1 MQQENQNQD
10 KINVISFSLYNNI
23 PMYTQGMIKNI
34 KLARTIYPG
43 WKVWIYYD
51 YTVSMDTLAEVA
63 MADKLIYA
71 DGETHKMAWRFFPKN
86 VDRFISRDA
95 DSRLSMREKLAVD
108 EWIASGKR
116 LHVMRDHPHH
126 KRLMMGG
133 MFGFIPKDYNMLGQ
147 YRAWADYPIKDK
159 TKKSFNKPFL
169 DKLFEKFKDDVLI
182 HDSIG
187 DGKPFPTKL
196 DDYKF
201 VGEIYDENDKR
212 SWQYKLWINKDEK

>member
-1 MQQENQNQD
+1 MQQENQSQGQTN
-10 KINVISFSLYNNI
+10 IISFSLYNDI
-23 PMYTQGMIKNI
+23 PMYSIGMIKNI
-34 KLARTIYPG
+34 KLAREIYPG

-51 YTVSMDTLAEVA
+51 HTVSSKTLEKLAI
-63 MADKLIYA
+63 ADKLIYA
-71 DGETHKMAWRFFPKN
+71 DSETHKMAWRFFPKN

-126 KRLMMGG
+126 TRSMMGG
-133 MFGFIPKDYNMLGQ
+133 MFGFIPNDYDMLGE
-147 YRAWADYPIKDK
+147 YRAWADYPIKTK

-169 DKLFEKFKDDVLI
+169 DSFFEKFKDDVLT

-187 DGKPFPTKL
+187 DGNPFPSKL

-201 VGEIYDENDKR
+201 VGEIYDENDNR
-212 SWQYKLWINKDEK
+212 FWQYKLWFNKKEK